1 MPTTTRRRSSFSPLA
16 SAMTSISRS
25 TACCGSPPSS
35 AAKASL
41 APGTSSRSS
50 RIRAARPSAA
60 KSPCALASVS
70 RAPSISP
77 AWRWMIASCTLA
89 SARAGSSSM
98 ARRSDAS
105 SPAATRLS
113 ASLGTSASKN
123 RATAAGGWTPTN
135 SDTSLPSLNALTAG
149 MPWIW
154 NACAMRGLASVSS
167 LARTTWPSRS
177 AAACSR
183 IGPSARHGP
192 HHSAQKSTT
201 TGVVLD
207 CSMTCCWKS
216 CSVTS
221 MTAMVCKGTRGEAV
235 PRAQRRGPAGRPPAR
250 PHRHPPLRRHG
261 VQVAATGGPR
271 RADLRRARPRASD
284 PAPSPEAYTYEDLAG
299 DLVEV
304 LDDAGLERAV
314 LAGAS
319 MGAHTA
325 LRLALDHP
333 ERVAGLVVVTPAYDP
348 ESWPGDLARWD
359 ALSDGLRQGGVDGF
373 VAAYGDGPGGATPE
387 KWKDALQTVLRQRL
401 AAHEHPGAVADA
413 LKAVPRSRPFAS
425 RDDLRA
431 IAAPTVVVADRDEPD
446 PGHPLAVGELY
457 ASLIPGARLVVEE
470 EGNSPIAWQGGQL
483 SKVIAEVAAQAFGS

>member
-16 SAMTSISRS
+16 LAMTSISRS

-50 RIRAARPSAA
+50 RIRAASPSAA

-70 RAPSISP
+70 RAPSMSP
-77 AWRWMIASCTLA
+77 ALRWMIASCTRA

-105 SPAATRLS
+105 SPAATRPS
-113 ASLGTSASKN
+113 ASEGTSASKN
-123 RATAAGGWTPTN
+123 RATCAGGWTPTN
-135 SDTSLPSLNALTAG
+135 SETICPSLNALTAG

-154 NACAMRGLASVSS
+154 KACATRGLASVSS

-201 TGVVLD
+201 TGVSFD
-207 CSMTCCWKS
+207 FSMTCCWKS

-221 MTAMVCKGTRGEAV
+221 MTAMSPRVRRVTLFQERSGEGHPVVLLHGLTATHRYVVMGSKSLQRGGHDVLAYD
-235 PRAQRRGPAGRPPAR
+235 ARG
-250 PHRHPPLRRHG
+250 HG
-261 VQVAATGGPR
+261 
-271 RADLRRARPRASD
+271 ASD
-284 PAPSPEAYTYEDLAG
+284 PAPSPDAYTYEELAG
-299 DLVEV
+299 DLLAV
-304 LDDAGLERAV
+304 LDEAGMARAG

-325 LRLALDHP
+325 VRVALEHP
-333 ERVAGLVVVTPAYDP
+333 DRVAGLVIVTPAYDP
-348 ESWPGDLARWD
+348 ETWPGDLVRWD
-359 ALSDGLRQGGVDGF
+359 ALSDGLRNGGVDGF
-373 VAAYGDGPGGATPE
+373 VAAYGESDPPTPE
-387 KWKDALQTVLRQRL
+387 KWRETLHTALRPP
-401 AAHEHPGAVADA
+401 PGAPPPPPPPA
-413 LKAVPRSRPFAS
+413 
-425 RDDLRA
+425 
-431 IAAPTVVVADRDEPD
+431 
-446 PGHPLAVGELY
+446 
-457 ASLIPGARLVVEE
+457 
-470 EGNSPIAWQGGQL
+470 
-483 SKVIAEVAAQAFGS
+483 